1 MEKKRRIKVSSG
13 KAKGRRLQN
22 FICEEFIKR
31 HPELREGD
39 IRPAI
44 MGESGTDVK
53 MSPAAKDEIIFD
65 IEAKN
70 QESISIWQWLKQA
83 EENTEEHRISL
94 LVFKRNHSKTYAV
107 IDFDD
112 LMKLL
117 YDSKSISVKKDLD
130 EKL

>member
-1 MEKKRRIKVSSG
+1 MKKRRITVASG
-13 KAKGRRLQN
+13 KAKSRRLQN
-22 FICEEFIKR
+22 FVCEEFIKR
-31 HPELREGD
+31 HPILREGD

-53 MSPAAKDEIIFD
+53 MSPAAKDLIPFD

-70 QESISIWQWLKQA
+70 QEKTSIWGWLKQA
-83 EENTEEHRISL
+83 EENSEEGRIPL

-107 IDFDD
+107 IEFDN

-117 YDSKSISVKKDLD
+117 YELKSINIKRDLN